1 MRYGDQLKRGRK
13 IMHKALGPPAIP
25 TYYPLITIE
34 TSAFLRRLI
43 ADPLN
48 YMKITHRYSGGL
60 TLLLIYGY
68 EAISE
73 DDEFL
78 KQGEASSD
86 LLANEVASGGGIWPV
101 DVLPFLQHLPD
112 FLPGMSFKR
121 KAAKWRPQLEA
132 FVDKP
137 YEYVKNAMVRLTS
150 PCLFYITLTFP

>member
-78 KQGEASSD
+78 KQGQDSLE
-86 LLANEVASGGGIWPV
+86 LLANEVAGGGIWPV
-101 DVLPFLQHLPD
+101 DIFPSLQYLPD

-121 KAAKWRPQLEA
+121 KAAKWRAQLEE

-137 YEYVKNAMVRLTS
+137 YEYVKNALVRSTGRCLVYAALTV
-150 PCLFYITLTFP
+150 

>member
-1 MRYGDQLKRGRK
+1 MRYGDQLTRQRK
-13 IMHKALGPPAIP
+13 IMHKALGAPALS

-48 YMKITHRYSGGL
+48 YMKITRRYSGGII
-60 TLLLIYGY
+60 LLLIYGY
-68 EAISE
+68 KAISE
-73 DDEFL
+73 NDEFL
-78 KQGEASSD
+78 KQGQDSLD

-101 DVLPFLQHLPD
+101 DIFPFLQHLPE

-121 KAAKWRPQLEA
+121 KAAKWKAQLEE

-137 YEYVKNAMVRLTS
+137 YEYVKNAMVRSTGRCLVYTALTV
-150 PCLFYITLTFP
+150 